1 MSNTL
6 TKTTKGGIGNLDLA
20 DLRDLLVQELHRLN
34 ELVAQVECALGHG
47 QTSGKA
53 RTKAR
58 TAMLSA
64 PPARTSPL
72 DQVQGVL
79 AATADLR
86 LANGNLSADRV
97 AKLFGVPLSQLAGW
111 LGRSKQA
118 VSKTPDADSLQDAL
132 GYFERVARLRMITKG
147 DAEFRK
153 WLRTP
158 HPDVVGKNPL
168 ELLARNEGQALADFV
183 DDILSGTPG

>member
-1 MSNTL
+1 MSNTF

-34 ELVAQVECALGHG
+34 ELVAQVECALGRG
-47 QTSGKA
+47 EAPGKA

-64 PPARTSPL
+64 PPARPSPL
-72 DQVQGVL
+72 DQVQGAL

-86 LANGNLSADRV
+86 VANGNLSADRV

-132 GYFERVARLRMITKG
+132 GYFERVARLRLLLKDDG
-147 DAEFRK
+147 EFRK

-158 HPDVVGKNPL
+158 HPDVVGKNPM